1 MVSPFVMPVFGK
13 ISFNIPSIQEL
24 VFFHLLLFS
33 HLRCQYRRLPA
44 SGLTD
49 IPSLGKIVRPP
60 ALKKHLNFKKVL
72 FGICISTTQIAGWTN
87 LNRGEVKH
95 RCSEPSSADSQVN
108 LLWRKM
114 NTIDRMYF
122 LNLPRQGCPNADW
135 SSRQCHSSW
144 SEILSKF
151 TTLSVFHHLLV
162 VF

>member
-1 MVSPFVMPVFGK
+1 MPV
-13 ISFNIPSIQEL
+13 QETSCL
-24 VFFHLLLFS
+24 WPHRYS
-33 HLRCQYRRLPA
+33 K
-44 SGLTD
+44 
-49 IPSLGKIVRPP
+49 LGKDRPP
-60 ALKKHLNFKKVL
+60 ARLKKTFEFQKGFVWYLYFYN
-72 FGICISTTQIAGWTN
+72 TDIAGWTN
-87 LNRGEVKH
+87 LNRREVKH

-114 NTIDRMYF
+114 NTIVYF

-162 VF
+162 VFTWDEKMFLKKLNPPSLS